1 MARPQNT
8 RNKSKIG
15 ADTKDSKA
23 KTSEAK
29 AKQKGDFA
37 AQAKFLKSAG
47 KDMAALKAAAAAHKM
62 RQQKLEEQRAKLES
76 SIKAI
81 EAQQK
86 AEYKTGVAILRKLEA
101 ASKDLAKQASVQVP
115 AGKMPPAPNYVARAD
130 ALLVMIA
137 LVLTLIAKKLR

>member
-1 MARPQNT
+1 MVRQQNT

-15 ADTKDSKA
+15 ADAKDSKA

-37 AQAKFLKSAG
+37 AQSKFLKSTG
-47 KDMAALKAAAAAHKM
+47 KDMTALKSAAAAHKM
-62 RQQKLEEQRAKLES
+62 RQQKLEDQRAKLEA
-76 SIKAI
+76 SIKVI

-86 AEYKTGVAILRKLEA
+86 TEYKTGLAILRKLEMA
-101 ASKDLAKQASVQVP
+101 RKDLAKQAAVQVP
-115 AGKMPPAPNYVARAD
+115 GGKMPPAPNYVARAD

-137 LVLTLIAKKLR
+137 LVLTLIAQKLR